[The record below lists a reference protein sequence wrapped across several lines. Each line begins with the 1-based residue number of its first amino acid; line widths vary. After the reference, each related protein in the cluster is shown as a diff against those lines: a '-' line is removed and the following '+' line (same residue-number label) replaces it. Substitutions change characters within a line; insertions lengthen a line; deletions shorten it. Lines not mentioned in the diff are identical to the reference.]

1 MGGKEDDLG
10 SESEATEVIF
20 KVKLEKPDPAE
31 VKISKKNVCL
41 VHIVKG
47 DDDELNED

>member
-10 SESEATEVIF
+10 SESEAHEVIF